1 MVTLILKGGKN
12 MKRRFKRNLK
22 SITALTLI
30 FICTFLLIP
39 ISASAFDSDLNI
51 ALEDEVKQEP
61 KKDDKNKGENSKQNE
76 SKTEEKSK
84 DKGSSSES
92 NKSSSKPEKTN
103 ENSNAESNEIE
114 ARSALLMEPC
124 TGKIIYE
131 KNADEKFA
139 PASVTKIMTML
150 LTIEAVDSGKIALDD
165 KVTCSENAKKMGGST
180 MLLDTGEIRTVEEL
194 LKGVAIASGN
204 DAAVA
209 LAEYLGGTENDFV
222 GMMNKRAE
230 ELGMTNTTFK
240 NCNGLPAD
248 GHLSTAND
256 IAKMSKELLKH
267 PTILKYTG
275 TYMDT
280 ITEGRKSPIELV
292 NHNKLV
298 RFFDGC
304 DGLKTGFTNEA
315 KYCISAT
322 ATRNGVRM
330 LSVIMGAP
338 TYKIRN
344 RDASI
349 LLNYGFSKYEGKK
362 IFSKDEEVD
371 KVYMDEQTDRYFMAK
386 AQDDLTAV
394 LPKGCKDEVEK
405 KVVIDELQKEYK
417 EGDVVGKCEIY
428 LNNEKIGEVTIYCDR
443 NIKKGNIFDNIKYNI
458 THLFGDKEEGNE
470 EKK

>member
-1 MVTLILKGGKN
+1 

-61 KKDDKNKGENSKQNE
+61 KKDDKNKGDNSKQNE
-76 SKTEEKSK
+76 SKAEEKSK